1 MVMWI
6 DDDELRDLFK
16 SSSEERLQNIDAG
29 LLHLEKNPGDPAVID
44 AIMRDAHSLKGDSNM
59 LGLKDIGTIA
69 HEVEHILKAVQQG
82 DQALTPD
89 LCDRLARTLADLAK
103 MVQEAVTGQ
112 ASGVNAFYVL
122 AQLMGGSGP
131 PAPPIAVASPPPA
144 PTSASQS
151 PAPAEFSLTDAGMA
165 GADLGAADLGAADLS
180 DADLSAADLDN
191 AAGPDRGVTDAG
203 ALEAGAIDTGEI
215 GDGMPPPPT
224 SAGDSSDV
232 NGTGLDDPPDDPGHP
247 RPNPRPQYGAATGAI
262 AVVAPSPAAP
272 DPATP
277 DSAASTDGLTT
288 ATIGS
293 QAYRIETIRVPTQN
307 LDTLMTHAGEL
318 TVTKIRV
325 AHRLAEIEAITTLW
339 EEWNRDFF
347 VNRFL
352 FDEAKNSSGQGQQLQ
367 AFYNRAGAYLQK
379 LGSCSEHLRSAL
391 YEDIARLEMISD
403 ELEEGIRTLRLLP
416 LSTLFNLFPRMV
428 RDLARQQKKQVDLVI
443 EGGETK
449 ADKRIVEEMRDPLM
463 HMIRNAIDHGV
474 ELPARRRQQG
484 KPETATITLRSYQTP
499 SSIVIE
505 VQDDGKGLD
514 IEAIQETA
522 IRRGLVRADE
532 LDSFS
537 ESQIQNLILQP
548 GFSTCTMVTEI
559 SGRGVGLD
567 VLRTNVE
574 HLKGTIEVESTPG
587 QGCLIRV
594 QLGTTLTTAHVMIV
608 AIQRRNYAIPVE
620 FVQTACLVSPEDI
633 FTIEGRDTILYDQ
646 QPVSVAFLSDLL
658 EISSNTPAPAK
669 QQRFPCIIVR
679 AGADRLGLFVDD
691 LVDEQDVVL
700 KPQSQL
706 LKRVRNVSG
715 ATILGT
721 GEVCMV
727 LNPQDLIQSVCR
739 KRSVNVVGGDRTATA
754 NSLSGTPQQQVVLLV
769 EDSIATRTQEKRILE
784 GAGYQVI
791 TAVDGLDGFNKLQA
805 NLVDAVVSDVQ
816 MPHLDGLGLTQRI
829 RQHQEY
835 NEIPVILVTTLAS
848 DEDRRRGADAGAN
861 AYITKGSFSQD
872 VLLETLQRLI

>member
-6 DDDELRDLFK
+6 DDNELRDLFK
-16 SSSEERLQNIDAG
+16 TSSEERLQNIDAG
-29 LLHLEKNPGDPAVID
+29 LLHLEKHPNDAAVID

-69 HEVEHILKAVQQG
+69 HEVEHIFKAVQQG
-82 DQALTPD
+82 DQVLTVE
-89 LCDRLARTLADLAK
+89 LCDRLAHTLADLGK
-103 MVQEAVTGQ
+103 MVQEAVTGE
-112 ASGVNAFYVL
+112 ACGVSAFYVL

-131 PAPPIAVASPPPA
+131 PPPKAAPPPEPATPAAALAPETSRPTALNPEIAV
-144 PTSASQS
+144 TE
-151 PAPAEFSLTDAGMA
+151 APALET
-165 GADLGAADLGAADLS
+165 GALEPETPETGT
-180 DADLSAADLDN
+180 
-191 AAGPDRGVTDAG
+191 PDPSVTDAG
-203 ALEAGAIDTGEI
+203 LG
-215 GDGMPPPPT
+215 
-224 SAGDSSDV
+224 GDSPAKGHGDPRSIAASPSDS
-232 NGTGLDDPPDDPGHP
+232 T
-247 RPNPRPQYGAATGAI
+247 AEATAI
-262 AVVAPSPAAP
+262 
-272 DPATP
+272 DPATGP
-277 DSAASTDGLTT
+277 DSLTT
-288 ATIGS
+288 ATIGN
-293 QAYRIETIRVPTQN
+293 QAYRIETILVPTQN
-307 LDTLMTHAGEL
+307 LDSLMTHAGEL

-352 FDEAKNSSGQGQQLQ
+352 FDEAKSNTGTSPSYVSRYSPSYSPSYSPGYSPSYNKKQSGIPASQSLQ
-367 AFYNRAGAYLQK
+367 AFYNRAETYLQK
-379 LGSCSEHLRSAL
+379 LGSLSEHLRSAL
-391 YEDIARLEMISD
+391 YEDITRLEMISD

-428 RDLARQQKKQVDLVI
+428 RDLARQEQKQVELVI

-474 ELPARRRQQG
+474 ETPARRRQQG
-484 KPETATITLRSYQTP
+484 KPETATLTLRSYQTP

-514 IEAIQETA
+514 VTAIKETA
-522 IRRGLVRADE
+522 VRRGLVRPEE
-532 LDSFS
+532 LESLS
-537 ESQIQNLILQP
+537 EGQIQNLILQP

-608 AIQRRNYAIPVE
+608 AIQQRNYAIPVE

-633 FTIEGRDTILYDQ
+633 FTIEGRDTIVYDQ
-646 QPVSVAFLSDLL
+646 QPISVASLADLL
-658 EISSNTPAPAK
+658 ELSSNGSNLPKK
-669 QQRFPCIIVR
+669 QRLPCIIVR

-727 LNPQDLIQSVCR
+727 LNPQDLIQSVRR
-739 KRSVNVVGGDRTATA
+739 KRSAVLSSSS
-754 NSLSGTPQQQVVLLV
+754 NSSSSSSAIGVSSALPQQQIVLLV

-805 NLVDAVVSDVQ
+805 NSVDAVVSDVQ
-816 MPHLDGLGLTQRI
+816 MPNLDGLGLTARI

-848 DEDRRRGADAGAN
+848 DDDRRRGADAGAN

>member
-1 MVMWI
+1 W
-6 DDDELRDLFK
+6 
-16 SSSEERLQNIDAG
+16 
-29 LLHLEKNPGDPAVID
+29 
-44 AIMRDAHSLKGDSNM
+44 MR
-59 LGLKDIGTIA
+59 
-69 HEVEHILKAVQQG
+69 
-82 DQALTPD
+82 
-89 LCDRLARTLADLAK
+89 R
-103 MVQEAVTGQ
+103 
-112 ASGVNAFYVL
+112 
-122 AQLMGGSGP
+122 
-131 PAPPIAVASPPPA
+131 
-144 PTSASQS
+144 SASFCPNQ
-151 PAPAEFSLTDAGMA
+151 P
-165 GADLGAADLGAADLS
+165 
-180 DADLSAADLDN
+180 
-191 AAGPDRGVTDAG
+191 VTC
-203 ALEAGAIDTGEI
+203 
-215 GDGMPPPPT
+215 
-224 SAGDSSDV
+224 
-232 NGTGLDDPPDDPGHP
+232 
-247 RPNPRPQYGAATGAI
+247 Y
-262 AVVAPSPAAP
+262 
-272 DPATP
+272 
-277 DSAASTDGLTT
+277 TT
-288 ATIGS
+288 ATIGN

-307 LDTLMTHAGEL
+307 LDSLMTHAGEL

-352 FDEAKNSSGQGQQLQ
+352 FDEAKGSTGTSPSYVSRYSPSHHSSPSPSYSPSYSKKQSSVPQNQSLQ
-367 AFYNRAGAYLQK
+367 AFYNRAETYLQK
-379 LGSCSEHLRSAL
+379 LGSLSEHLRSAL
-391 YEDIARLEMISD
+391 YEDITRLEMISD

-428 RDLARQQKKQVDLVI
+428 RDLARQEQKQVELVI

-474 ELPARRRQQG
+474 ETPARRRQQG
-484 KPETATITLRSYQTP
+484 KPETATLTLRSYQTP

-514 IEAIQETA
+514 VMAVKETA
-522 IRRGLVRADE
+522 LRRGLVRPEE
-532 LDSFS
+532 LESLI

-608 AIQRRNYAIPVE
+608 AIQQRNYAIPVE

-633 FTIEGRDTILYDQ
+633 FTIEGRDTIVYDQ
-646 QPVSVAFLSDLL
+646 QPISVAFLADLL
-658 EISSNTPAPAK
+658 ELSSSGSNLPKK
-669 QQRFPCIIVR
+669 QRLPCIIVR

-727 LNPQDLIQSVCR
+727 LNPQDLIQSVRR
-739 KRSVNVVGGDRTATA
+739 KRSAVLSS
-754 NSLSGTPQQQVVLLV
+754 SLSSSGSAIGVSSALPQQQVVLLV

-791 TAVDGLDGFNKLQA
+791 TAVDGMDGFNKLQA
-805 NLVDAVVSDVQ
+805 NSVDAVVSDVQ
-816 MPHLDGLGLTQRI
+816 MPNLDGLGLTARI